1 LKLLLDMN
9 LSPDWTDVLREAG
22 HETVHWSTV
31 GRAEAPDE
39 EVLAWAQDRGFVVVT
54 SDLDFSAI
62 LAASGAEGPSVLQI
76 RSQALSPR
84 FLREVLLAA
93 LRHFESHLRE
103 GALVSLDEKR
113 SRARVLPLKRRPR

>member
-1 LKLLLDMN
+1 
-9 LSPDWTDVLREAG
+9 
-22 HETVHWSTV
+22 
-31 GRAEAPDE
+31 
-39 EVLAWAQDRGFVVVT
+39 VLAWAQDRGFVVVT